1 VSHLEIDRLHKT
13 YGTGPAASPAV
24 EQVTLTADPGELLCI
39 VGPSG
44 CGKTTLLRCV
54 AGLIPPTSGTVTVD
68 GQVVTSPPRSMALVF
83 QDYSRSL
90 LPWMT
95 VQANVVLPLRAR
107 RMPRARRDELAAD
120 ALAAVGLEGQGP
132 KYPWQLS
139 AGMQQRVAIAR
150 ALAYQPKILLLD
162 EPFASVDA
170 QTRADLQDLLLDV
183 WHRAAL
189 TVLLV
194 THDVDEAAYLA
205 DRIVVLSASP
215 ARVKETIGVGLPRPR
230 DQIRTRQLPEFAHL
244 RGQVFATVR
253 AEAGRRPTTDLLPVG
268 PSGDG
273 DVDPGEPVVGAR
285 EGEVA
290 HEPEQRIVGGRP
302 EDRGVDDPQGP

>member
-1 VSHLEIDRLHKT
+1 MAGVSEVDIDRLHKT
-13 YGTGPAASPAV
+13 YRAGPDAAPAV
-24 EQVTLTADPGELLCI
+24 EDVTLTVEPGELLCI

-44 CGKTTLLRCV
+44 CGKTTLLRCI
-54 AGLIPPTSGTVTVD
+54 AGLIRPTSGTVTVD
-68 GQVVTSPPRSMALVF
+68 GQVVTEPSRSMAVVF

-107 RMPRARRDELAAD
+107 RIRRAERD
-120 ALAAVGLEGQGP
+120 ALAAEALEAVGLDGHGA

-150 ALAYQPKILLLD
+150 ALAYEPEILLLD

-183 WHRAAL
+183 WHRADL
-189 TVLLV
+189 TVLFV
-194 THDVDEAAYLA
+194 THDVDEAAYVA

-215 ARVKETIGVGLPRPR
+215 ARVKETIRVGLPRPR
-230 DQIRTRQLPEFAHL
+230 DQIRTRRLPEFADL
-244 RGQVFATVR
+244 RGRVLATVR
-253 AEAGRRPTTDLLPVG
+253 AEAGRQS
-268 PSGDG
+268 SGDRLE
-273 DVDPGEPVVGAR
+273 DPT
-285 EGEVA
+285 
-290 HEPEQRIVGGRP
+290 
-302 EDRGVDDPQGP
+302 DRRTRDATELEAGKRDA